1 MKIKITTALTLMFAL
16 FITSCSHSTI
26 DEPTLPSNDSLYF
39 SATIDGKLIQMDFK
53 KAVMNMNGI
62 SLKPLSK
69 IADTPKE
76 EIAYGY
82 VYGYSDANYYIEL
95 GFSKRC
101 ILDTLPANNMISRPT
116 SLFKEVMEKSSYAMQ
131 LLDHNS
137 NLPTSYKLSTGFYI
151 RITDTKTSTIYS
163 STLIPFD
170 GMNIDAEFLKVST
183 NSGLTVLKSVDQSS
197 QTSFKRYLE
206 GQLKCKMYKVEGT
219 QVHMVELTNGV
230 LKGEY
235 KYL

>member
-26 DEPTLPSNDSLYF
+26 DEPTIPSNDSLYF
-39 SATIDGKLIQMDFK
+39 SATIDGKLIRMDFNK
-53 KAVMNMNGI
+53 TSGSMDGTSI
-62 SLKPLSK
+62 KPLSK

-76 EIAYGY
+76 EVAYGY
-82 VYGYSDANYYIEL
+82 KYGYFDANYYIEL
-95 GFSKRC
+95 GFSKRF
-101 ILDTLPANNMISRPT
+101 ILDTIPANSMTSRPT

-131 LLDHNS
+131 LIDHDS

-170 GMNIDAEFLKVST
+170 GMNIDAEYLKVST

-206 GQLKCKMYKVEGT
+206 GQLKCKMYK
-219 QVHMVELTNGV
+219 QVGNKVTMVELTNGV